1 MFNGDKVYTKKNSE
15 STCPCWAGAFCV
27 VLDSYLKVVVHMADK
42 RGRKTIYET
51 HIKPKLADIRKWRK
65 GGATVEIIC
74 TLLDVSKTTFH
85 KYLNEKPEFAD
96 AYKKGNAE
104 IVLDLR
110 GELARIAFK
119 HTLETKKQ
127 YIKQDMETG
136 HKTQYTEITTREVD
150 GDIAAINLLLKNL
163 DENWSND
170 PQNLALR
177 KQELELRKAIA
188 AANNFDID
196 LEGMDK

>member
-1 MFNGDKVYTKKNSE
+1 
-15 STCPCWAGAFCV
+15 
-27 VLDSYLKVVVHMADK
+27 MAEK
-42 RGRKTIYET
+42 RGRKTVYET
-51 HIKPKLADIRKWRK
+51 HIQPRLDDIRRWRK
-65 GGATVEIIC
+65 VGATVEAMC
-74 TLLDVSKTTFH
+74 EVLGVAKTTFH

-96 AYKKGNAE
+96 AYKKGKVE
-104 IVLDLR
+104 LVMDLR

-127 YIKQDMETG
+127 HIKQDLETG
-136 HKTQYTEITTREVD
+136 NKTQYTEIVTKEID

-163 DENWSND
+163 DDNWSND

-188 AANNFDID
+188 EANNFELN
-196 LEGMDK
+196 LEDTSK

>member
-1 MFNGDKVYTKKNSE
+1 
-15 STCPCWAGAFCV
+15 
-27 VLDSYLKVVVHMADK
+27 MAEK
-42 RGRKTIYET
+42 RGRKTVYDT
-51 HIKPKLADIRKWRK
+51 HIAPRLDDVKKWREA
-65 GGATVEIIC
+65 GATVENMC
-74 TLLDVSKTTFH
+74 DALGVSKTTFH
-85 KYLNEKPEFAD
+85 KYLKEQPKFAD
-96 AYKKGNAE
+96 AYKKGTAE
-104 IVLDLR
+104 LVMDLR
-110 GELARIAFK
+110 GELARIARK

-136 HKTQYTEITTREVD
+136 HKTQYTEITTKEVD

-188 AANNFDID
+188 AANNFDINLED
-196 LEGMDK
+196 LGK

>member
-1 MFNGDKVYTKKNSE
+1 
-15 STCPCWAGAFCV
+15 
-27 VLDSYLKVVVHMADK
+27 MAKK
-42 RGRKTIYET
+42 RGRPSVYET
-51 HIKPKLADIRKWRK
+51 HIEPRLQDIEQWRK
-65 GGATVEIIC
+65 VGATVEKMC
-74 TLLDVSKTTFH
+74 AALGVSETTFY
-85 KYLNEKPEFAD
+85 KYLEEKTDFAD
-96 AYKKGNAE
+96 AYKKGSFE
-104 IVLDLR
+104 LVMDLR
-110 GELARIAFK
+110 GELSRIAFK

-127 YIKQDMETG
+127 YIRQDMETG

-188 AANNFDID
+188 AANNFELD
-196 LEGMDK
+196 LEELGK

>member
-1 MFNGDKVYTKKNSE
+1 M
-15 STCPCWAGAFCV
+15 AGRKSKYDEYV
-27 VLDSYLKVVVHMADK
+27 KPYLKQIAKWK
-42 RGRKTIYET
+42 RV
-51 HIKPKLADIRKWRK
+51 
-65 GGATVEIIC
+65 GATDEQIC
-74 TLLDVSKTTFH
+74 EQLNISTTSFYEYQKKH
-85 KYLNEKPEFAD
+85 AEFAESI
-96 AYKKGNAE
+96 KKGKTE
-104 IVLDLR
+104 LVMDLR

-127 YIKQDMETG
+127 YIRQDEETG
-136 HKTQYTEITTREVD
+136 HRTQYTEITTKEVD

-188 AANNFDID
+188 EANNFDLNLGEQND
-196 LEGMDK
+196 E

>member
-1 MFNGDKVYTKKNSE
+1 
-15 STCPCWAGAFCV
+15 
-27 VLDSYLKVVVHMADK
+27 MAEK
-42 RGRKTIYET
+42 RGRKTVYET
-51 HIKPKLADIRKWRK
+51 HIEPRLQDIKKWREV
-65 GGATVEIIC
+65 GATVENMC
-74 TLLDVSKTTFH
+74 DVLGVSKTTFH
-85 KYLNEKPEFAD
+85 KYLNEQPEFAN
-96 AYKKGNAE
+96 AYKKGTAE
-104 IVLDLR
+104 FVMDLR
-110 GELARIAFK
+110 GELARIARK

-136 HKTQYTEITTREVD
+136 HKTQYTEITTKEVD

-188 AANNFDID
+188 AANNFDLD
-196 LEGMDK
+196 LEDMSK

>member
-1 MFNGDKVYTKKNSE
+1 
-15 STCPCWAGAFCV
+15 
-27 VLDSYLKVVVHMADK
+27 MAEK
-42 RGRKTIYET
+42 RGRKTVYET
-51 HIKPKLADIRKWRK
+51 HIAPRLKEIEKWRK
-65 GGATVEIIC
+65 VGATVENMC
-74 TLLDVSKTTFH
+74 AALGVSKTTFH
-85 KYLNEKPEFAD
+85 KYLNEQPDFAN
-96 AYKKGNAE
+96 AYKKGTVE
-104 IVLDLR
+104 LVMDLR

-136 HKTQYTEITTREVD
+136 NNTKYTEITTKEVD

-177 KQELELRKAIA
+177 KQELELRKQIA
-188 AANNFDID
+188 AANNFDLN
-196 LEGMDK
+196 LEDMKK

>member
-1 MFNGDKVYTKKNSE
+1 
-15 STCPCWAGAFCV
+15 
-27 VLDSYLKVVVHMADK
+27 MAAK
-42 RGRKTIYET
+42 RGRKTVYET
-51 HIKPKLADIRKWRK
+51 HIQPRLQEIAKWRK
-65 GGATVEIIC
+65 VGATVKNMC
-74 TLLDVSKTTFH
+74 DALGVSKTTFH
-85 KYLNEKPEFAD
+85 KYLNEQEEFAN
-96 AYKKGNAE
+96 AYKKGKAE
-104 IVLDLR
+104 LVIDLR

-136 HKTQYTEITTREVD
+136 HKTQYTEITTKEID

-188 AANNFDID
+188 AANNFDLNMED
-196 LEGMDK
+196 LNT

>member
-1 MFNGDKVYTKKNSE
+1 MAEKK
-15 STCPCWAGAFCV
+15 
-27 VLDSYLKVVVHMADK
+27 
-42 RGRKTIYET
+42 GRKSIYDT
-51 HIKPKLADIRKWRK
+51 HILPRLRDVQKWRK
-65 GGATVEIIC
+65 VGATVENMC
-74 TLLDVSKTTFH
+74 DALGVSKTTFH

-96 AYKKGNAE
+96 AYKKGTFE
-104 IVLDLR
+104 LVMDLR
-110 GELARIAFK
+110 GELARVAFK

-127 YIKQDMETG
+127 YIKQDEETG
-136 HKTQYTEITTREVD
+136 HKTQYTEITTREID

-196 LEGMDK
+196 LEELDK

>member
-1 MFNGDKVYTKKNSE
+1 
-15 STCPCWAGAFCV
+15 
-27 VLDSYLKVVVHMADK
+27 MAEK
-42 RGRKTIYET
+42 RGRKSVYET
-51 HIKPKLADIRKWRK
+51 HIEPRLDDIRNWRK
-65 GGATVEIIC
+65 GGATLESIC
-74 TLLDVSKTTFH
+74 DALDVSTTTFC
-85 KYLNEKPEFAD
+85 KYLKEKPKFAD
-96 AYKKGNAE
+96 AYKKGKTE
-104 IVLDLR
+104 IVMDLR

-127 YIKQDMETG
+127 YIKQDLETG
-136 HKTQYTEITTREVD
+136 HKTQYTEITAKEVD

-188 AANNFDID
+188 EANNFDLNLED
-196 LEGMDK
+196 LGK